1 VFGRSPRRAQHSFTR
16 PVTDG
21 AAAQLGS
28 LPSQGPQ
35 TTPLQKAVGAGRTA
49 KAEEGDDDDA
59 DDEGAEDEAGSGGG
73 FGGGSYRPFA
83 SLTPETVVEVRV
95 PCTATRHGGMCTRCP
110 LALSCARSRRR

>member
-49 KAEEGDDDDA
+49 KAEEGDD